1 MTTYITTFL
10 CENTFQQKPT
20 EQIKANHLTD
30 FHMIRAVP
38 GSLFIYILYAM
49 YIIYIQ
55 MYINVSIYIYSL
67 IHYYT
72 YISIYKYIYIYIYI
86 YIYSC

>member
-49 YIIYIQ
+49 YIIYI
-55 MYINVSIYIYSL
+55 
-67 IHYYT
+67 
-72 YISIYKYIYIYIYI
+72 YKCI
-86 YIYSC
+86 